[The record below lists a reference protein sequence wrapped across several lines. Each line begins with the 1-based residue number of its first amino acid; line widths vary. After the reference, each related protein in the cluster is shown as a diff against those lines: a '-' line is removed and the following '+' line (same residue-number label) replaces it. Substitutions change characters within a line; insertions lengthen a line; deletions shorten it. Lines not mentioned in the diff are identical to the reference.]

1 VEALELIINFVKGNV
16 SNAVI
21 IGVVFFS
28 MRYNLK
34 NLKTEYDLCLEK
46 YRNSLK
52 DSIKDDIKDILEDIK
67 SVVNR
72 HDVQFLTEETLI
84 KEMQLSLSEIKTDV
98 RELNVRSLQHEESL
112 SMYKNNDTFIKEIRE
127 TVNHSLD
134 ILKDDNKLVAKE
146 YLYVV
151 SNKVCEMIEYI
162 NLQGLTTLSRLDFDA
177 FATNSIKECRTK
189 FEQLFGS
196 DKARVYFRTTLPVHN
211 YKVELFNLL
220 DDARENNIDRRF
232 RTLTIKWL
240 EELCANFIRTMYMK

>member
-1 VEALELIINFVKGNV
+1 MEALEIIINFVKNNV
-16 SNAVI
+16 DNGVI
-21 IGVVFFS
+21 ICVIFLS
-28 MRYNLK
+28 MKYNLK
-34 NLKTEYDLCLEK
+34 NLRTEYDLCLEK

-52 DSIKDDIKDILEDIK
+52 TSITDDIKEILEDIK

-72 HDVQFLTEETLI
+72 HDIQFLAEKESIKDVNKTLVVIQNDI
-84 KEMQLSLSEIKTDV
+84 KDIRNM
-98 RELNVRSLQHEESL
+98 SLQHEESL

-220 DDARENNIDRRF
+220 DDARVNNIDRRF

>member
-1 VEALELIINFVKGNV
+1 MEALEIIINFIKGNI
-16 SNAVI
+16 SNVVVV
-21 IGVVFFS
+21 GVVFFS
-28 MRYNLK
+28 MKYNLK

-52 DSIKDDIKDILEDIK
+52 DNIKSELIEIFENIK
-67 SVVNR
+67 SVVNK

-98 RELNVRSLQHEESL
+98 RELNVRSLRHEESL

-127 TVNHSLD
+127 TVNHSLE
-134 ILKDDNKLVAKE
+134 ILKDNDKLIAKE
-146 YLYVV
+146 YLYIV

-162 NLQGLTTLSRLDFDA
+162 NLQGLSTLSRLDFDA

-196 DKARVYFRTTLPVHN
+196 DKAKVYFRTTLPVHN

-220 DDARENNIDRRF
+220 DEARVNNIDRRF